1 MENNSRR
8 KSFVDVSRKSLTLN
22 NIFGDE
28 NDSVKKTQ
36 YSAKSYLDSL
46 LKEKEDW
53 SKIYQEKKK
62 VCEVLEEKF
71 KIESLVINKSDV
83 ENYLSPEDKIFLE
96 NKPNYLEMM
105 ETVKK
110 YIDILKEI
118 IDCYNKAC
126 DEIET
131 NNKIIIDLMCDDD
144 NLCDICNSMNCQI
157 SEHKFII

>member
-28 NDSVKKTQ
+28 NDNSVKKTQ

-110 YIDILKEI
+110 YIDILSYLNLYKEEI

-131 NNKIIIDLMCDDD
+131 NNKIIIDL
-144 NLCDICNSMNCQI
+144 I
-157 SEHKFII
+157 FIFIE